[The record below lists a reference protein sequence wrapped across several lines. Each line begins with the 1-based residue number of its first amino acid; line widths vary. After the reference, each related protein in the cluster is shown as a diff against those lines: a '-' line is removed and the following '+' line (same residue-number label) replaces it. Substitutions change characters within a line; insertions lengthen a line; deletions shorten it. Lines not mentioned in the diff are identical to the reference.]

1 MTRTILGTI
10 ATAFL
15 IACAPADSDY
25 EASIDDARAR
35 TKGPP
40 DRDDTI
46 ADIASSAE
54 DFTIL
59 TAALDAAGLVG
70 FFDGRGQYTVFAPT
84 DDAFIDA
91 LEALDISAEA
101 LLSDTDTLTSVLLYH
116 VARGDRDSSD
126 VVSSEQIRML
136 DGNFADI
143 WVDETG
149 AYIDDSQII
158 ITDIE
163 ASNGVIHAIDAVL
176 LPPDFF

>member
-1 MTRTILGTI
+1 MTRTILGSI
-10 ATAFL
+10 ATTFL
-15 IACAPADSDY
+15 IACAPAGSDY
-25 EASIDDARAR
+25 DAAIDDARAR
-35 TKGPP
+35 GKAP

-46 ADIASSAE
+46 AEIASSAE

-84 DDAFIDA
+84 DAAFIDA
-91 LEALDISAEA
+91 LDALGISAEQ
-101 LLSDTDTLTSVLLYH
+101 LLGDTDTLTSVLLYH

-176 LPPDFF
+176 LPPGFF